1 MFGVRKQNRN
11 EVMHILYIYIRTD
24 NYNTTIN
31 TYEPSE
37 VSARH
42 NGHRSGLAT
51 GPARRIFA

>member
-24 NYNTTIN
+24 NYNTTIC
-31 TYEPSE
+31 TYEPSD

-42 NGHRSGLAT
+42 KGHRSGLAM